1 MPDDSSSPQ
10 RLLEP
15 GPRLLSAA
23 VEGLLAEAKADS
35 TPMRAVVVGDSDFAS
50 NSFLPY
56 LANSDLAL
64 AMTRWLLREERLTTV
79 PTRIPVPP
87 MILLSNSQMK
97 AIFLLVAIVLPL
109 LAVALG
115 LLTWWR
121 RR

>member
-1 MPDDSSSPQ
+1 
-10 RLLEP
+10 
-15 GPRLLSAA
+15 
-23 VEGLLAEAKADS
+23 
-35 TPMRAVVVGDSDFAS
+35 MRAIVVGDSDFAS

-87 MILLSNSQMK
+87 MIVLSNTQMRT
-97 AIFLLVAIVLPL
+97 IFLLIVLVLPF